1 MRSYESM
8 TEIQHLCTFLAGLV
22 APLLLAPGG
31 ASTAV
36 AKDQY
41 LVYIGT
47 YNVRNSKGV
56 YAFRLDAASGR
67 LTSLGLVAETTNAS
81 FLAAHSGHRFL
92 YAVNEVSNYQG
103 QTSGAVSAFA
113 IGPKSGK
120 LTLLNQVSSRGA
132 DPCYVSLDRTEK
144 YVLVAN
150 YTGGSVAVFPILE
163 DGRLG
168 EASAFVQHTGSGVN
182 HERQEGPHA
191 HSINP
196 SPDNRFAIAA
206 DLGLDQLLVYR
217 FDSSHGTLTPNNPA
231 FARVNAGAGPRHLA
245 FHPNGRLAYVINEIQ
260 SSVTAFS
267 YEASAGVLHELQTIS
282 TLPKSFVGTNDDAE
296 LQVHSSGRF
305 LYASN
310 RGHDSIAVF
319 SIDTAKGTLTPS
331 ADVPT
336 QGKTPRNF
344 AIDPTGSYLLA
355 ANQDSDN
362 VVVFRINPATGGLAP
377 TGQVLQVPS
386 PVRVVFVAVE

>member
-1 MRSYESM
+1 MRSDEGM
-8 TEIQHLCTFLAGLV
+8 METQHLCTVLAGLL
-22 APLLLAPGG
+22 APLVLIPGD
-31 ASTAV
+31 AATAA

-41 LVYIGT
+41 VVYIGT
-47 YNVRNSKGV
+47 YNVRNSKGI
-56 YAFRLDAASGR
+56 YAYRFDVATGR
-67 LTSLGLVAETTNAS
+67 LTSLGLAAETMNAS
-81 FLAAHSGHRFL
+81 FFVVHPNHRFL
-92 YAVNEVSNYQG
+92 YAVNEVSNNEG
-103 QTSGAVSAFA
+103 RSSGAVSAFA
-113 IGPKSGK
+113 IAPKSGK
-120 LTLLNQVSSRGA
+120 LTLLNQVSSGGA
-132 DPCYVSLDRTEK
+132 EPCYISLDKTGK

-168 EASAFVQHTGSGVN
+168 AASAFVQHSGSSVN

-217 FDSSHGTLTPNNPA
+217 FDATRGTLAPNNPP
-231 FARVNAGAGPRHLA
+231 FARVNPGAGPRHLA
-245 FHPNGRLAYVINEIQ
+245 FHPNGRFAYVVNEMQ
-260 SSVTAFS
+260 STVTAFS
-267 YEASAGVLHELQTIS
+267 YEASSGVLNQLQTIS

-296 LQVHSSGRF
+296 VQVYPSGKF

-310 RGHDSIAVF
+310 RGHDSLAVF
-319 SIDTAKGTLTPS
+319 SIDTTKGTLSPS
-331 ADVPT
+331 GDVPT

-344 AIDPTGSYLLA
+344 AIDPTGSYVFA

-362 VVVFRINPATGGLAP
+362 MVVFRVNPETGGLTP
-377 TGQVLQVPS
+377 TGQMVEVPS
-386 PVRVVFVAVE
+386 PVRVAFLPVE